1 MPSVRPRPLS
11 FPVNLGYIFL
21 SVMQALL
28 DVATVENR
36 RKRYIKTKKDA
47 FTMQVLQDR
56 PV

>member
-1 MPSVRPRPLS
+1 VPSVRPRPLS